1 MSTEFN
7 KYDLS
12 KLRVSI
18 YFIQPSYMHCFVHC
32 TGYSLEYE
40 YGSLYSLYQN
50 TPNFAQ
56 NVTLSP
62 DSPAQCPDQPW
73 HTLVLGS
80 LPHLNSPLPLMVN
93 LKLKFL
99 SLMLI
104 LTLMT
109 AAPP

>member
-12 KLRVSI
+12 KLGVSI
-18 YFIQPSYMHCFVHC
+18 YFIQLSYIALSTALVTVWSMSMGPYIHI
-32 TGYSLEYE
+32 
-40 YGSLYSLYQN
+40 YQN

-104 LTLMT
+104 LTLVT